1 MWARRA
7 RGRGHRAVPG
17 RWGGA
22 RKADDLFAG
31 RRLAQDYCKAFL
43 SKVVA
48 AEVAAAALTD
58 RANEVSGVTVR
69 VWLGLCEGEAE
80 ATLQVS
86 DSAPSSALAPL
97 LRARLWYLLSRPCQ
111 SFGTTRSRE
120 QLFPRRCT
128 PPPRAQQQGWWSG
141 FRLWSVLCKSG
152 DCCVSN
158 QARGSCDSRR
168 SSKEQGLVGSLPAE
182 RRAQGRGGRTRRLAR
197 RSFSRPGPA
206 CRPMRSQR

>member
-1 MWARRA
+1 M
-7 RGRGHRAVPG
+7 PG

-86 DSAPSSALAPL
+86 DSAPSVGFGATPAGETVVPSVEALSELWHNQVTGAAFSTPMHTASEGAATGLVERLSALERSVQVWRL
-97 LRARLWYLLSRPCQ
+97 LCLKPGQRL
-111 SFGTTRSRE
+111 
-120 QLFPRRCT
+120 
-128 PPPRAQQQGWWSG
+128 
-141 FRLWSVLCKSG
+141 
-152 DCCVSN
+152 
-158 QARGSCDSRR
+158 
-168 SSKEQGLVGSLPAE
+168 
-182 RRAQGRGGRTRRLAR
+182 
-197 RSFSRPGPA
+197 
-206 CRPMRSQR
+206 M